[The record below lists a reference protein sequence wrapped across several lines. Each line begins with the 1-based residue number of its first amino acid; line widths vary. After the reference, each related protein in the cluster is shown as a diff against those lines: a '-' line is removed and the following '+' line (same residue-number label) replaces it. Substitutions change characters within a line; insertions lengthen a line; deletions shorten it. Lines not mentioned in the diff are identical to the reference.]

1 MTFTHTI
8 RRIAGVV
15 PVAVA
20 LAVAAPA
27 GARPFDINQASPVQ
41 SAPAVQS
48 NPDQQV
54 SRTGHLGATA
64 LFAPPVAKLHRG
76 RPSTIH
82 SLARGA
88 HPTSLPSALTE
99 SQTGGSSHT
108 EFAAQSPFDWGDAAI
123 GAAGGIG
130 ICLLIGGGLVT
141 VARRRDAQAGSPAAI
156 VG

>member
-20 LAVAAPA
+20 LAFAAPV
-27 GARPFDINQASPVQ
+27 GARPFDINQAGYVVPSAPVQ
-41 SAPAVQS
+41 SAPAVHSAPAVQS
-48 NPDQQV
+48 NPDQQAPQA
-54 SRTGHLGATA
+54 RHLGATA
-64 LFAPPVAKLHRG
+64 LFAPAVWDATKLHRG

-82 SLARGA
+82 SFANP
-88 HPTSLPSALTE
+88 H
-99 SQTGGSSHT
+99 TGYT
-108 EFAAQSPFDWGDAAI
+108 APSPFDWGDAAI
-123 GAAGGIG
+123 GAAGGIS

-141 VARRRDAQAGSPAAI
+141 VTRRRHAEAGSPAAI

>member
-8 RRIAGVV
+8 RRMAAVV

-27 GARPFDINQASPVQ
+27 GARPFDINQASPVVSAPSTQ
-41 SAPAVQS
+41 PQAPAVQS
-48 NPDQQV
+48 NPDEQA
-54 SRTGHLGATA
+54 SPTRHLGATA
-64 LFAPPVAKLHRG
+64 LFAPPVWKLHRG

-82 SLARGA
+82 SFAPA
-88 HPTSLPSALTE
+88 HDQTSRYHVVTDSPAA
-99 SQTGGSSHT
+99 GSP
-108 EFAAQSPFDWGDAAI
+108 SPFDWGDAAI

-141 VARRRDAQAGSPAAI
+141 VTRRRHAQAGSPAAI